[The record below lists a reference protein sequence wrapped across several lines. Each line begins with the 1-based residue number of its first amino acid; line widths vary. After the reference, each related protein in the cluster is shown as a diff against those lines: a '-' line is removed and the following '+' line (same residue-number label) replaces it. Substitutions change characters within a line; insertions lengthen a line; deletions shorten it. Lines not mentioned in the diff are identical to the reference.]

1 MFAAAANVIFV
12 LVTARVLGPSDR
24 GRLVVITT
32 SAGLVSIL
40 CAMGVGSAGRHLLAS
55 PELSNLLPFRRY
67 TRLVGLLGAV
77 SGAFNVGVL
86 ALLGPSLG
94 LPAGN
99 ALLVLG
105 GMLATLMTVSTLLI
119 DAMNSYG
126 LTARSSLVAANVGLV
141 GLLAFV
147 GLIQILDNELTAA
160 VAGTAGGFA
169 TSCVMAAWLLRRT
182 PKPEGGVRTEFD
194 LLRAGVRLAPFLVW
208 PGRSAPT

>member
-1 MFAAAANVIFV
+1 M
-12 LVTARVLGPSDR
+12 LVATFSHHPSCQTCSR
-24 GRLVVITT
+24 
-32 SAGLVSIL
+32 
-40 CAMGVGSAGRHLLAS
+40 
-55 PELSNLLPFRRY
+55 
-67 TRLVGLLGAV
+67 
-77 SGAFNVGVL
+77 SGAIRGSSGYSAQYRARCNVGVL

-194 LLRAGVRLAPFLVW
+194 LLRQESGSHLSRLARPQCSDLIGCSW
-208 PGRSAPT
+208 RSSPGPQLRASTRSLQRCPRGSA